1 MWRDCHGKTYS
12 QCVSGGSIWHFFL
25 HLLCRYYSDSS
36 ANVATE
42 NAREALWEAL
52 ILVEALTADLLEET
66 LKARGVNFDRN
77 DEEMRRKGEED
88 AHAWVT
94 LPWSELVKT
103 LIHWVALWE
112 LKYREWLNDAPADY
126 HAVFLLI
133 AEHET
138 AIYQCWEAEQR
149 GEIGVDILNDFIRKH
164 TTA

>member
-1 MWRDCHGKTYS
+1 METRIHSAYKGEVYGISFFTYFAD
-12 QCVSGGSIWHFFL
+12 H
-25 HLLCRYYSDSS
+25 YSDSS

-52 ILVEALTADLLEET
+52 VLVEALTADLLEET
-66 LKARGVNFDRN
+66 LKARGVSFDRN

-88 AHAWVT
+88 AHAWVV

-103 LIHWVALWE
+103 LIHWVAPWE
-112 LKYREWLNDAPADY
+112 LKYREWLDDAPADC

-149 GEIGVDILNDFIRKH
+149 GETGVDILNDFIRKY
-164 TTA
+164 TAI